1 MLGQLLFFLYESY
14 SMSIQ
19 PVVTKFH
26 NSSPHEKRVTP
37 AFGTQQYL
45 FYFILNNSTKSEV
58 RSPK

>member
-1 MLGQLLFFLYESY
+1 
-14 SMSIQ
+14 MSIQ

-58 RSPK
+58 RSLK